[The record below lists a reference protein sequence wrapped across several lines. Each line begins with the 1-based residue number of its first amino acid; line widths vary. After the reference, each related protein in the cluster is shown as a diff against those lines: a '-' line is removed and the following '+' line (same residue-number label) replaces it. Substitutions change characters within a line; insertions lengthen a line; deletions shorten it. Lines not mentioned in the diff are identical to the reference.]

1 MLCEHQVFH
10 LVRSTQGHEAHA
22 ATSMGNSTYQ
32 DHSSVTCGKA
42 QHCKA
47 WRFQHVRN
55 VVTMDVPH
63 LSVGIEVS
71 ENSVVEGRE
80 ERGRIR

>member
-1 MLCEHQVFH
+1 M
-10 LVRSTQGHEAHA
+10 
-22 ATSMGNSTYQ
+22 
-32 DHSSVTCGKA
+32 TCGKA

-47 WRFQHVRN
+47 WRLQYVRN

-71 ENSVVEGRE
+71 ENSVVQGRGEGE
-80 ERGRIR
+80 KDERASTCLT

>member
-1 MLCEHQVFH
+1 M
-10 LVRSTQGHEAHA
+10 
-22 ATSMGNSTYQ
+22 
-32 DHSSVTCGKA
+32 TCGKA

-63 LSVGIEVS
+63 LSGGIEVS